1 MKLSRGELAKMIDH
15 TLIKPAATKDEV
27 AKLCW
32 EAEEYG
38 FSCVAVNSFFVSF
51 AANML
56 KTSEVKVCSTVG
68 FPIGSVLPEIKA
80 FEARKVVALGA
91 EEIDMVTNT
100 SALKSMDYEAVKEDI
115 KGVLKVKNSNPN
127 IIVKVI
133 IEAGLLTEREKIVAC
148 EISKQVGADFVKT
161 STGLIG
167 GEATIKDIKLMRK
180 TVGKEVGV
188 KAAGGIR
195 TLEQALAMVKAG
207 ANRIGTSAAVKIFE
221 EMPNK

>member
-15 TLIKPAATKDEV
+15 SLIKTAATKDEI

-38 FSCVAVNSFFVSF
+38 FSCVAVNSFFVSL

-56 KTSEVKVCSTVG
+56 KTSEVKACPTVG
-68 FPIGSVLPEIKA
+68 FPIGSILPEIKA
-80 FEARKVVALGA
+80 FKARRVVELGA
-91 EEIDMVTNT
+91 EEIDIVM
-100 SALKSMDYEAVKEDI
+100 KSMDYEAVKEDI
-115 KGVLKVKNSNPN
+115 KGVLKVKISNSN
-127 IIVKVI
+127 IILKVT
-133 IEAGLLTEREKIVAC
+133 IEAGLLTEREKTIAC

-161 STGLIG
+161 STDLIG
-167 GEATIKDIKLMRK
+167 GEATVKDIKLMRK
-180 TVGKEVGV
+180 TVRKEVGV

-207 ANRIGTSAAVKIFE
+207 ANRIGTSAAVKILE